1 MSNELKLKEALQRV
15 CSMHDQ
21 KGDFWLAIA
30 DAKAL
35 MMELYPEKREHIP
48 YQWKVIPNFS
58 KYEVSTTGEV
68 RRAVDGYHCRNI
80 LIPKGK
86 IIKPY
91 TKKTGYV
98 SYRLTDNTGRQKDVS
113 AHRLV
118 AETYLSSQIK
128 KGSIVAHLDGCKS
141 NNDVNN
147 LKWVSNSENQLHRRA
162 HEKEKEYA
170 VAKLSAEQVQE
181 ARKLYADGYSQAEL
195 SRKYVVSH
203 GVINKMINQVTY
215 LKEVYNA

>member
-35 MMELYPEKREHIP
+35 MMELYPEKREHIA
-48 YQWKVIPNFS
+48 YQWKLIPNFS

-68 RRAVDGYHCRNI
+68 RRAVDGYKCRNI
-80 LIPKGK
+80 LVPKGM
-86 IIKPY
+86 ILKPF

-98 SYRLTDNTGRQKDVS
+98 SYRLIDDSGKQKDVS

-118 AETYLSSQIK
+118 AETYLASQIK
-128 KGSIVAHLDGCKS
+128 KGFIVAHLDGCKA

-162 HEKEKEYA
+162 HEKDTEYA
-170 VAKLSAEQVQE
+170 VAKLSKAQVQE
-181 ARKLYADGYSQAEL
+181 ARELYYQGYSQAEL

-215 LKEVYNA
+215 NKEVYNA

>member
-1 MSNELKLKEALQRV
+1 
-15 CSMHDQ
+15 MHDQ

-35 MMELYPEKREHIP
+35 MMELYPEKREHIA
-48 YQWKVIPNFS
+48 YQWKVIPDFS

-68 RRAVDGYHCRNI
+68 RRAVDMYKLRNI
-80 LIPKGK
+80 LLPKGELL
-86 IIKPY
+86 KPQ
-91 TKKTGYV
+91 KKRYV
-98 SYRLTDNTGRQKDVS
+98 QYRLVADDGKQYYLN
-113 AHRLV
+113 AHRIV
-118 AETYLSSQIK
+118 AETYLGKSPSR
-128 KGSIVAHLDGCKS
+128 SYVVAHLDGNGY

-162 HEKEKEYA
+162 HEKDTEYA
-170 VAKLSAEQVQE
+170 VASLSVEQVKE

-195 SRKYVVSH
+195 SRKYIVSH

>member
-1 MSNELKLKEALQRV
+1 VSNELKLKEALQRV

-21 KGDFWLAIA
+21 KGDFWIAIA

-35 MMELYPEKREHIP
+35 MMELYPEKREHIA
-48 YQWKVIPNFS
+48 YQWKLIPNFS

-68 RRAVDGYHCRNI
+68 RRAVDMYKLNNV
-80 LIPKGK
+80 LLPKGA
-86 IIKPY
+86 ILKPQ
-91 TKKTGYV
+91 KKRYIQYRLVSDSGKQHYICAHKLVATTYLGDSPKRGYV
-98 SYRLTDNTGRQKDVS
+98 
-113 AHRLV
+113 
-118 AETYLSSQIK
+118 I
-128 KGSIVAHLDGCKS
+128 AHLDGNGY

-162 HEKEKEYA
+162 HEKDKEYA
-170 VAKLSAEQVQE
+170 VAKLSTEQVQE

-215 LKEVYNA
+215 LKEVYHA

>member
-35 MMELYPEKREHIP
+35 LLELYPEKREHIP

-68 RRAVDGYHCRNI
+68 RRAVDMYKLNNI
-80 LIPKGK
+80 LLPKGALL
-86 IIKPY
+86 KPQ
-91 TKKTGYV
+91 KKRYMQ
-98 SYRLTDNTGRQKDVS
+98 YRLVADDGKQYYLN
-113 AHRLV
+113 AHRIV
-118 AETYLSSQIK
+118 AETYLGK
-128 KGSIVAHLDGCKS
+128 CPHRGYVVAHLDGNGY

-147 LKWVSNSENQLHRRA
+147 LKWVSNSENQLHRRV
-162 HEKEKEYA
+162 HEKDKEYN
-170 VAKLSAEQVQE
+170 VACLSAKQVKE
-181 ARKLYADGYSQAEL
+181 AKELYEEGCTQAEL
-195 SRKYVVSH
+195 SRKYNVSH
-203 GVINKMINQVTY
+203 GVINKMINGVTY
-215 LKEVYNA
+215 LKEVYHA

>member
-1 MSNELKLKEALQRV
+1 VSNELKLKEALQRV

-68 RRAVDGYHCRNI
+68 RRAVDGYKCRNI
-80 LIPKGK
+80 LVPKGM
-86 IIKPY
+86 ILKPY
-91 TKKTGYV
+91 TKNNGYV
-98 SYRLTDNTGRQKDVS
+98 GYRLVDNEGKQRDIS
-113 AHRLV
+113 GHRLV
-118 AETYLSSQIK
+118 AMTYLPHEIK
-128 KGSIVAHLDGCKS
+128 RGYIVAHLDGCKS

>member
-1 MSNELKLKEALQRV
+1 
-15 CSMHDQ
+15 MHDQ

-68 RRAVDGYHCRNI
+68 RRAVDGYKLRNI
-80 LIPKGK
+80 LIPKGM
-86 IIKPY
+86 IIKPSLK
-91 TKKTGYV
+91 KKTGYIG
-98 SYRLTDNTGRQKDVS
+98 YRLLNDAGKQIDVS
-113 AHRLV
+113 AHRIV
-118 AETYLSSQIK
+118 AETYLGHCPSR
-128 KGSIVAHLDGCKS
+128 GYIVSHLDGCKT

-147 LKWVSNSENQLHRRA
+147 LKWVSNSENQLHRRV
-162 HEKEKEYA
+162 HEKDKEYA
-170 VAKLSAEQVQE
+170 IAKLSVEQVQE
-181 ARKLYADGYSQAEL
+181 AKELYQSGISQAEL

-203 GVINKMINQVTY
+203 GVINKMINGVTY
-215 LKEVYNA
+215 NKEVYHA